1 MSTIQERKDFI
12 NEINQDQVTQ
22 EEANQLR
29 NELAKD
35 LAIAEAAPKAVNE
48 IAAAIERAKQF
59 VKDNPDALNRT
70 ARTFNQASY
79 DENDAKAKAIFSTYI
94 KSKGHI
100 ISSNEENYGI
110 DIITSKN
117 KKEFKFELE
126 ISSINFT
133 NENDFPYDNIHFLGR
148 KKKMMDR
155 QGNYFYIIISTNL
168 EYAVMAQAKYIFKQ
182 ENYITK
188 YAGNG
193 RDGVDEFY
201 QLPKNQVKFFK
212 IGLTNE

>member
-1 MSTIQERKDFI
+1 MTTQERKDFI

-29 NELAKD
+29 DELA
-35 LAIAEAAPKAVNE
+35 AELEVAMNQPKPINE
-48 IAAAIERAKQF
+48 VAAAIERARQF

-79 DENDAKAKAIFSTYI
+79 DENDAKAKAIFSSYI
-94 KSKGHI
+94 TSKGHTVI
-100 ISSNEENYGI
+100 TDEESYGV

>member
-212 IGLTNE
+212 ISLTK

>member
-1 MSTIQERKDFI
+1 MSTIQERQDFI

-29 NELAKD
+29 NELGKD

>member
-79 DENDAKAKAIFSTYI
+79 DENDAKAKAIFSSYI
-94 KSKGHI
+94 QSKGHTVI
-100 ISSNEENYGI
+100 TDEESYGV

-133 NENDFPYDNIHFLGR
+133 NENDFPYDNIHFLSR

-201 QLPKNQVKFFK
+201 QLPKDHVKFFK
-212 IGLTNE
+212 ISLTK